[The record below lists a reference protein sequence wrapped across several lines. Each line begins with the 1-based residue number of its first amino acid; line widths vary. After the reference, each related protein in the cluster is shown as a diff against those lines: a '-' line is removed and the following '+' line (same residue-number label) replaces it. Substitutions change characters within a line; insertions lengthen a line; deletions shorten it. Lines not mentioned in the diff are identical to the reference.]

1 MNTLSNTSVEQSLKD
16 LTKQWAAAELRGDT
30 NFLETT
36 LTDDFVGVGP
46 RGFMLSKADW
56 LQRITSGD
64 LKYQSFAWDDVTVRV
79 YNDAAVVIGRSTQTI
94 TYQNQPIENQL
105 RTTLVLTNQQGHWR
119 LAGVHFSPIAPPP
132 QPQNEAKG

>member
-1 MNTLSNTSVEQSLKD
+1 MNTVSNTTVEQTLKD
-16 LTKQWAAAELRGDT
+16 LTNQWADAELRGDT

-56 LQRITSGD
+56 LQRIASGN
-64 LKYQSFAWDDVTVRV
+64 LKYQGFTWDEVTVRV

-94 TYQNQPIENQL
+94 TYQNQPMDNQL
-105 RTTLVLTNQQGHWR
+105 RTTLVLTNQQGTWQI
-119 LAGVHFSPIAPPP
+119 AGVHFSPIAPPL
-132 QPQNEAKG
+132 QPQN